1 MKKLIKLTG
10 ALAVVALFAVSA
22 INTTNAQEVTMDDVN
37 VSTVENLDNMLKDE
51 WTFISRDFV
60 YTGSSER

>member
-1 MKKLIKLTG
+1 MKKLAKLTG

-22 INTTNAQEVTMDDVN
+22 INTTNAKEVSMDDVN
-37 VSTVENLDNMLKDE
+37 VSTAENLEIMAKDE

-60 YTGSSER
+60 YTGTSER

>member
-1 MKKLIKLTG
+1 MKKLAKLTG

-22 INTTNAQEVTMDDVN
+22 INTTNAKEVSMDDVN
-37 VSTVENLDNMLKDE
+37 VQTAENLEIMAKDE

-60 YTGSSER
+60 YTGTSER

>member
-1 MKKLIKLTG
+1 MKKLAKLTG

-22 INTTNAQEVTMDDVN
+22 INTSNAQEVSMDDVN
-37 VSTVENLDNMLKDE
+37 VTTVENLDNMLKDE

-60 YTGSSER
+60 YTGTSER

>member
-1 MKKLIKLTG
+1 MKKLAKLTG

-22 INTTNAQEVTMDDVN
+22 INTTNAKEVSMDDVN
-37 VSTVENLDNMLKDE
+37 VQTAENFESMAKDS

-60 YTGSSER
+60 YTGTSER